1 MSRVSTAIRSLSPL
15 LAAVLLTAAD
25 PDRGL
30 SAADPIAYVV
40 PAGTGGNQ
48 DFGGSLGM
56 DFDVELDI
64 LVTRF
69 GVFDSLSNGLARP
82 IVAVLYDRD
91 SLVEMARLDF
101 TVEDPGEL
109 IGGSRFKDLDT
120 PIDLPAGFHGTMV
133 AAGYGAGELNGNQ
146 GVGPLVLTTDN
157 GNCSINFVGTGRF
170 GPAANPGDFPG
181 TPDGGPVN
189 RYAAGTFVFQP
200 QEQPQ
205 PRMGIAYVVPAFSFG
220 TDPADPA
227 IPAPASVGLDFDVKS
242 NIEITQLGVFDDAS
256 DGLFETLTA
265 RLYNRDSLIELAT
278 LEFTSAEP
286 GDLVEGSRFKPL
298 APTVRL
304 PAGFRGTI
312 AVEGF
317 NITDKFGVSP
327 NGLASTTDHGGCQLA
342 FVGSGRTGENAG
354 EYPATV
360 TVGAPN
366 RFVAGTFEFE
376 PTGAIELAQPPSA
389 VQAVAG
395 NLQIDLTWTP
405 PAAGPAVQGYN
416 VYQTKPG
423 AFRKVNPAML
433 NGTSFS
439 VTAGLLN
446 GIEACFIVR
455 SVALG
460 LESPDSQVACAIPKT
475 NQTAAATF
483 IAYEAP
489 SGTAGNNTIEGSFG
503 LDFKANRDILISRL
517 GVFDD
522 GSDGIIG
529 KVTARLFETPT
540 GGELAAI
547 EFTPESPG
555 DLVGGYR
562 FKDLPALIAL
572 PTGFR
577 GTISADGFNATD
589 RSLNQG
595 NGPAPLTSDS
605 GLCSIS
611 FGGERTGGPG
621 AFPGSFINAPFA
633 LPIAAASFAFGPVTL
648 PAGDPPG
655 GIAYVVPEGT
665 PGNQNAGVSLG
676 MDFDVEGSIEIR
688 RLGVFDDK
696 SDGLFLPIK
705 AQVFD
710 RTNGTELAFL
720 DFTPEDPGELVGGSR
735 FKDLDPPLG
744 LPKGFRGTMSA
755 SGYGNAELNG
765 NTHGGLNPVWSTDD
779 GGCLISF
786 VGGSRFGGGPNVFP
800 GTVDGGPV
808 NRYAAG
814 TFQFVKALIAPI
826 LPPSN
831 LVLVPGAG
839 KVDLS
844 WQEPV
849 GPPVAASYR
858 LFRAIRPA
866 DFVEIAQPTSPSY
879 SDTGLTDGVEVC
891 YKLKAIG
898 PDGQE
903 SPETKPICA
912 VPGSSTGGGIISY
925 VVRQGTPGVQAFAGP
940 LGMDFDARV
949 PVQIT
954 HLGVFD
960 DGSDGL
966 NLPITARLHDRTTTD
981 VLATLDFTPE
991 DSGVIIGGSRFK
1003 PLETPIDL
1011 PEAFQGTIAA
1021 EGYGPG
1027 EQNGNGANLGWS
1039 LDDAGC
1045 ALTFVGTGR
1054 FGNPGTG
1061 FPANVDGGDR
1071 DHYAAGTFIYVPK
1084 GTVDPVNTATI
1095 AYVIPEFT
1103 VGNQEHG
1110 GALGMD
1116 FDVRADIVVTRL
1128 GVFDDLGDGLFRS
1141 ITARLFD
1148 RTTQTELT
1156 MLEFTPEDP
1165 GDLEGGSRYKEL
1177 AEPIELAAGFK
1188 GTMSADGYGL
1198 GEKNGNLGV
1207 AGAGTWSTDDAG
1219 CAVTFVGSGR
1229 FGDPG
1234 TPAVFPPNL
1243 DGGPVNRYA
1252 SGTFEYQRKGPTGTK
1267 FRRADADSSGT
1278 VDLTDAVF
1286 VLNYLFLAGATP
1298 PCLDAAD
1305 TDDTGLIDLTDGV
1318 YSLNFQFLAGPRP
1331 PDPGP
1336 DACDVDPTAD
1346 PLECASG
1353 CP

>member
-1 MSRVSTAIRSLSPL
+1 MSRATIGTSSLSL
-15 LAAVLLTAAD
+15 FLAAVLFVAAA
-25 PDRGL
+25 PGQGAL
-30 SAADPIAYVV
+30 AADPIAYVV

-48 DFGGSLGM
+48 DFPGSLGL

-64 LVTRF
+64 LVTRL
-69 GVFDSLSNGLARP
+69 GVFDHLSNGLARP

-91 SLVEMARLDF
+91 ALIEMARVDF
-101 TVEDPGEL
+101 SIDDPGEL
-109 IGGSRFKDLDT
+109 IGGSRFRDLDA
-120 PIDLPAGFHGTMV
+120 PVDLPAGFHGTMV
-133 AAGYGAGELNGNQ
+133 AAGYGVGELNGNQ

-157 GNCSINFVGTGRF
+157 GNCSVNFVGTGRF
-170 GPAANPGDFPG
+170 GPAASPGDFPG
-181 TPDGGPVN
+181 TPDGGPAN

-205 PRMGIAYVVPAFSFG
+205 PRPGTAYIVPAFTFG

-242 NIEITQLGVFDDAS
+242 NIEITRLGVFDDAS
-256 DGLFETLTA
+256 DGLFEALTA
-265 RLYNRDSLIELAT
+265 RLFNRDSQIELAT
-278 LEFTSAEP
+278 IEFTSIEP
-286 GDLVEGSRFKPL
+286 GDLIEGSRFKPL
-298 APTVRL
+298 NPTVRL

-317 NITDKFGVSP
+317 NITDKYGSFP

-360 TVGAPN
+360 TAGAPN

-376 PTGAIELAQPPSA
+376 PTGAIELAQPPAA

-395 NLQIDLTWTP
+395 DKQVDLTWTP

-423 AFRKVNPAML
+423 AFRKANAAML
-433 NGTSFS
+433 NATNFS
-439 VTAGLLN
+439 VTTGLLN
-446 GIEACFIVR
+446 GVEACFVVR

-460 LESPDSQVACAIPKT
+460 LESPDSQVACAFPKT

-483 IAYEAP
+483 IAYQAP
-489 SGTAGNNTIEGSFG
+489 GGTVGNNVLEGSFG
-503 LDFKANRDILISRL
+503 LDFHANTDILLSRL

-522 GSDGIIG
+522 GSDGVTG
-529 KVTARLFETPT
+529 KLTARLFETPT
-540 GGELAAI
+540 GSELASL

-562 FKDLPALIAL
+562 FKDLPSLIAL
-572 PTGFR
+572 PAGFR
-577 GTISADGFNATD
+577 GTIAADGFNATD
-589 RSLNQG
+589 RSISQAI
-595 NGPAPLTSDS
+595 GPVDLTTDS
-605 GLCSIS
+605 GKCSIS
-611 FGGERTGGPG
+611 FGGERTGGAG
-621 AFPGSFINAPFA
+621 AFPASFVNSPFA
-633 LPIAAASFAFGPVTL
+633 LPHASASFAFGPVTL
-648 PAGDPPG
+648 PAGDPQG
-655 GIAYVVPEGT
+655 GIAYVVPEAT

-676 MDFDVEGSIEIR
+676 MDFNVDESIEIR

-710 RTNGTELAFL
+710 RTNGAELAVL

-744 LPKGFRGTMSA
+744 LPKGFQGTMSA

-786 VGGSRFGGGPNVFP
+786 VGGSRFGGGPNIFP

-844 WQEPV
+844 WQGPV
-849 GPPVAASYR
+849 GPPVASSYR
-858 LFRAIRPA
+858 LFRAIPPA
-866 DFVEIAQPTSPSY
+866 DFVEIAQPTAASY

-898 PDGQE
+898 PDGQQ
-903 SPETKPICA
+903 SPETKAICA
-912 VPGSSTGGGIISY
+912 VPGSSVGEGIISY
-925 VVRQGTPGVQAFAGP
+925 VLRQGTPGAQAFTGP

-966 NLPITARLHDRTTTD
+966 KLPITARLHDRFTTD

-991 DSGVIIGGSRFK
+991 DSGIIIGGSRFK

-1011 PEAFQGTIAA
+1011 PQDFQGAIVA
-1021 EGYGPG
+1021 EGYGAG

-1054 FGNPGTG
+1054 FGNPGSG
-1061 FPANVDGGDR
+1061 FPTSVDGGER
-1071 DHYAAGTFIYVPK
+1071 DHYAAGTFVFVPK
-1084 GTVDPVNTATI
+1084 GTVDPVDTATI

-1103 VGNQEHG
+1103 AGNQVD
-1110 GALGMD
+1110 ASNSLGMD

-1128 GVFDDLGDGLFRS
+1128 GVFDDLSDGLFRT
-1141 ITARLFD
+1141 IRARIFD
-1148 RTTQTELT
+1148 RTNPLTELAV
-1156 MLEFTPEDP
+1156 LEFTPEDP
-1165 GDLEGGSRYKEL
+1165 GDLEGGSRFKPL
-1177 AEPIELAAGFK
+1177 AQPLELAAGFQ
-1188 GTMSADGYGL
+1188 GTMEADGYGP
-1198 GEKNGNLGV
+1198 EERNGNFGGLW
-1207 AGAGTWSTDDAG
+1207 TTDDAG
-1219 CAVTFVGSGR
+1219 CAISFVGSAR
-1229 FGDPG
+1229 FGDVGTPG
-1234 TPAVFPPNL
+1234 TFPANV

-1252 SGTFEYQRKGPTGTK
+1252 AGTFEYKRKGTGGAK
-1267 FRRADADSSGT
+1267 FRRADADSSGS
-1278 VDLTDAVF
+1278 VDLTDAIF
-1286 VLNYLFLAGATP
+1286 VLNFLFLAGVTP
-1298 PCLDAAD
+1298 PCMDAAD
-1305 TDDTGLIDLTDGV
+1305 SDDSGLLDLTDGI

-1331 PDPGP
+1331 PAPGP
-1336 DACDVDPTAD
+1336 EACDEDPTAD
-1346 PLECASG
+1346 DLECGSA